1 MPLVPSLW
9 SSQMKTCPR
18 WTPGPWRALGGGSRP
33 PQVIAGWEEA
43 LLEVEC
49 AKAGQCHRA
58 GKWPPCQP
66 PPLRAG
72 PASICPWPSRSRV
85 RSRLPRSPVGT
96 ESQVRS
102 QASGPGLIR
111 QERGLPAP
119 LTPQPRNPLDILRR
133 GGAGVSEP
141 WRLRPGAPRKWLESQ
156 PGRHRR
162 PVTANSSGVTK
173 NRVCIYSRRR
183 ETCLPVR
190 IGSFFKKYKR
200 PGVLPEPLP
209 SVSAASSEP

>member
-1 MPLVPSLW
+1 MSQSWEVAPVPASSPESRPCQHLPVALQVPSAIAAPAQPRGHREPGAITGQW
-9 SSQMKTCPR
+9 SWAAR
-18 WTPGPWRALGGGSRP
+18 W
-33 PQVIAGWEEA
+33 
-43 LLEVEC
+43 
-49 AKAGQCHRA
+49 
-58 GKWPPCQP
+58 
-66 PPLRAG
+66 
-72 PASICPWPSRSRV
+72 
-85 RSRLPRSPVGT
+85 
-96 ESQVRS
+96 
-102 QASGPGLIR
+102 LIR